1 MIYSVIHDYGRL
13 ITHEFPITDLQQI
26 SGPDGIGRINCTVS
40 RGRDKF
46 GNDRQFETVGVT
58 QTRKGATI
66 TLIVNLMNVASFG
79 NRDVYCDTDGKYYF
93 YLFLYPRVSADS
105 HMKHYMSSTIYVQE
119 NEQTDSLSIQ
129 TEYY

>member
-66 TLIVNLMNVASFG
+66 TLIVNLMSVTIVLATGTCTVILMVNITCTSSF
-79 NRDVYCDTDGKYYF
+79 
-93 YLFLYPRVSADS
+93 
-105 HMKHYMSSTIYVQE
+105 VQE
-119 NEQTDSLSIQ
+119 
-129 TEYY
+129 